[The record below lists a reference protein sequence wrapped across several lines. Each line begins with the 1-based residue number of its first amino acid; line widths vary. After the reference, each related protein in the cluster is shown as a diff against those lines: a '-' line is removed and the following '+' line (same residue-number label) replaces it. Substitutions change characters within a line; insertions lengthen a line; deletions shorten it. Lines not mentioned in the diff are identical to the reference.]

1 MKFVWKNYD
10 NIFSSKV
17 QRGLSFTTA
26 AFVVISQVLNA
37 KQLRC
42 KSTLHRPLLFT
53 YYISSNS
60 YFSLAIIISV
70 EQQWTVVNEAVAQS
84 IRILKDLEKL
94 NIRTSV
100 SVKELENLWP
110 QVDKTELAFSLRKV
124 LSILLYS
131 LSILTCVNI

>member
-1 MKFVWKNYD
+1 M
-10 NIFSSKV
+10 
-17 QRGLSFTTA
+17 
-26 AFVVISQVLNA
+26 
-37 KQLRC
+37 
-42 KSTLHRPLLFT
+42 
-53 YYISSNS
+53 
-60 YFSLAIIISV
+60 
-70 EQQWTVVNEAVAQS
+70 NEAVAQS